1 MTTTLQ
7 RFTANESAQLPYG
20 LARWLIGGS
29 PLVYIFGGFLRHI
42 LNPLNPNLDF
52 TDIDLL
58 VRSPDA
64 LDQLSTKFGI
74 VFRKVSRFGTTPEY
88 FLGKS
93 RLAGSKTLHVI
104 LMRSHEEIM
113 RFVNNS
119 QYDIDRIALSNN
131 QLYCDPAIG
140 KDAILHALEAMRAT
154 RVRTPRDMSLFAI
167 NRAQIE
173 IKHRNKLISKGYT
186 IID

>member
-7 RFTANESAQLPYG
+7 RFTAVESAQLPYG

-29 PLVYIFGGFLRHI
+29 PLVYIFGGFLRSI
-42 LNPLNPNLDF
+42 INPDLDF

-64 LDQLSTKFGI
+64 LDQMTDKFGI
-74 VFRKVSRFGTTPEY
+74 VFRKVSRFGATPEY
-88 FLGKS
+88 FIGKS
-93 RLAGSKTLHVI
+93 RLAGTKPLHVV
-104 LMRSHEEIM
+104 LMRSHEEIV
-113 RFVNNS
+113 RFVTNS
-119 QYDIDRIALSNN
+119 QYDIDRVALSNN
-131 QLYCDPAIG
+131 RLYCDPAIG
-140 KDAILHALEAMRAT
+140 EDAILHALDAKRAS

-173 IKHRNKLISKGYT
+173 IKHRNKLIQKGYT

>member
-7 RFTANESAQLPYG
+7 RFTAVESAQLPYG

-29 PLVYIFGGFLRHI
+29 PLVYIFGGFLRTI
-42 LNPLNPNLDF
+42 LNPNLDF

-64 LDQLSTKFGI
+64 LDQLSDKFGI
-74 VFRKVSRFGTTPEY
+74 VFRKVSRFGATPEY

-104 LMRSHEEIM
+104 LMRSHEEVM
-113 RFVNNS
+113 RFIVNS
-119 QYDIDRIALSNN
+119 QYDIDRITLSNN
-131 QLYCDPAIG
+131 RLYCDLAIG
-140 KDAILHALEAMRAT
+140 EDAILRALDAMRAT
-154 RVRTPRDMSLFAI
+154 RVRTPRDMRLFAI

-173 IKHRNKLISKGYT
+173 IKHRNKLVLKGYT